1 MVVRERIRHDE
12 RVTPCIYH
20 GLPLRS
26 EFRVFY
32 DFDLKKVLF
41 TANYW
46 DYDSVYGRLYDA
58 TDKIIFDHE
67 RERLESTFKEKKK
80 TRRRRWLPNT
90 WPMWK
95 VSLAPG
101 QSTL

>member
-1 MVVRERIRHDE
+1 MVRQDELTDAIININYAAMCCGADMGGGCNELVVRERILHDA
-12 RVTPCIYH
+12 RVTPCIYS

-46 DYDSVYGRLYDA
+46 EYDYIYEHLYDCLLY
-58 TDKIIFDHE
+58 TSPSPRD
-67 RERLESTFKEKKK
+67 
-80 TRRRRWLPNT
+80 
-90 WPMWK
+90 
-95 VSLAPG
+95 
-101 QSTL
+101 